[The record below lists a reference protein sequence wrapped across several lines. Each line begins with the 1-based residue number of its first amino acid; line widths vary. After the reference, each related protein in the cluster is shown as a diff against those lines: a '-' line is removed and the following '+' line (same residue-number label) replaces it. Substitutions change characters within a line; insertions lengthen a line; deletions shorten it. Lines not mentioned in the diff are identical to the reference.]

1 MKTNWPWWL
10 SLLLAVITYA
20 GLKYGLAGSPLA
32 KLAPLVAIGFLLL
45 AAKQLYDGDPI
56 QQPSPD
62 EPQTDNDEASP
73 Q

>member
-10 SLLLAVITYA
+10 SLLLAVIAYA
-20 GLKYGLAGSPLA
+20 ALNYGLAGSPLA

-56 QQPSPD
+56 PEPPPD
-62 EPQTDNDEASP
+62 DTADHDDAAPE
-73 Q
+73 